1 MLEVPVKPTF
11 FPTAAITSADAA
23 TYRQVARY
31 ALDDLQHAIATYA
44 WKRCESRDGL
54 LVGKVH
60 CIEQD
65 ELDARG
71 GKPCLVMRGAIN
83 VRATVAE
90 VLAIV
95 APSTTDESRR
105 WMHRIHAK
113 KYIDGL
119 VLASVACDDVNNE
132 LRVKWTA
139 FKDDVGPA
147 LGRDYCLLEY
157 AGLQMPPNG
166 GPHIGFCVNHSIDR
180 PREVPSLSTFG
191 YRRDSLR
198 RTGFLIVPSATSPE
212 IVHVTYLVSSSS
224 PREVPMDKW
233 ESALS
238 QRLLCLST
246 LGPLVAQRR
255 LSQLPIVDR
264 ALWVPDSQRKFCA
277 VCLQSFHFRRKHHC
291 RSCGEVV
298 CASCAD
304 HHTLDVPVLGLLPVR
319 LCNVCIGKA
328 NAVPPPPCI
337 APRHKKSIV
346 LLEDMQLQL
355 PPPTTKKASLGLPM
369 RAMLEDLYPSQRAM
383 RPIPE
388 VIDETSHGVVPLDE
402 LVARISSIKQAIAGI
417 APPPRS
423 EPPSFTAA
431 IETSTRHHH
440 VSKTACEDGNEDD
453 DDLRSDHATLLE
465 SFADDFC
472 ARYAHAS
479 VHSARTSLLSSSLS
493 SGSSCDEVD
502 ALKHQV
508 DELHRML
515 DDANARL
522 GDYEQEQAARQLK
535 YVESQSGNAPN
546 DPIVVR
552 RRETYDALLSELHDI
567 MGLAPRLA

>member
-11 FPTAAITSADAA
+11 FPTTTISSADASA
-23 TYRQVARY
+23 YRQLARY
-31 ALDDLQHAIATYA
+31 ALDDLQHAMATYA
-44 WKRCESRDGL
+44 WKRVESRDGL
-54 LVGKVH
+54 LIGKVH

-71 GKPCLVMRGAIN
+71 GTPCLVMRGAIN
-83 VRATVAE
+83 VRATVPE
-90 VLAIV
+90 VLAIL

-105 WMHRIHAK
+105 WMHRVHAK

-119 VLASVACDDVNNE
+119 VLASVASDSANDE
-132 LRVKWTA
+132 LRVKWAA

-157 AGLQMPPNG
+157 AGLQTPLSG
-166 GPHIGFCVNHSIDR
+166 GPPRGFCVYHSIDR

-191 YRRDSLR
+191 YRRDSMR
-198 RTGFLIVPSATSPE
+198 RTGFLIVPSSTSPE
-212 IVHVTYLVSSSS
+212 MVHVTYLLSSSS
-224 PREVPMDKW
+224 PRDVPMDKW
-233 ESALS
+233 ESALA
-238 QRLLCLST
+238 QRFACLNT
-246 LGPLVAQRR
+246 LGPLIAQRR
-255 LSQLPIVDR
+255 LSQLPIADR
-264 ALWVPDSQRKFCA
+264 ALWVPDNQRKFCA

-304 HHTLDVPVLGLLPVR
+304 HHTLEVPVLGLLPVR
-319 LCNVCIGKA
+319 LCNVCISKA
-328 NAVPPPPCI
+328 NAVRSPPPT
-337 APRHKKSIV
+337 RRKSIV
-346 LLEDMQLQL
+346 LLEDIQLQL

-388 VIDETSHGVVPLDE
+388 VIDETNHSVVPLDE
-402 LVARISSIKQAIAGI
+402 LVARISSIKLAIAGI
-417 APPPRS
+417 TPV
-423 EPPSFTAA
+423 PPSASN
-431 IETSTRHHH
+431 IETSANRRVGKMVH
-440 VSKTACEDGNEDD
+440 EDAQGDEEE
-453 DDLRSDHATLLE
+453 DLRSDHATLLA

-472 ARYAHAS
+472 TKYDHIS

-515 DDANARL
+515 EDANARL
-522 GDYEQEQAARQLK
+522 GDYELEQAARHLK
-535 YVESQSGNAPN
+535 YVESQSGNALN

>member
-1 MLEVPVKPTF
+1 M
-11 FPTAAITSADAA
+11 
-23 TYRQVARY
+23 
-31 ALDDLQHAIATYA
+31 
-44 WKRCESRDGL
+44 
-54 LVGKVH
+54 GKVH

-65 ELDARG
+65 ELDTRG

-90 VLAIV
+90 VLAIL

-105 WMHRIHAK
+105 WMHRVHSK
-113 KYIDGL
+113 KFIDGL
-119 VLASVACDDVNNE
+119 VLASVACDDANDE

-157 AGLQMPPNG
+157 AGLQTPPNG
-166 GPHIGFCVNHSIDR
+166 GPPLGFCVYHSIDR

-212 IVHVTYLVSSSS
+212 MVHVTYLVSSSS

-238 QRLLCLST
+238 QRLLCLNT
-246 LGPLVAQRR
+246 LSPLVAQRR

-264 ALWVPDSQRKFCA
+264 ALWVPDNQRKFCA

-304 HHTLDVPVLGLLPVR
+304 HHTLEVPVLGLLPVR
-319 LCNVCIGKA
+319 LCNLCISKA
-328 NAVPPPPCI
+328 NAVQPPPPL
-337 APRHKKSIV
+337 RHKKSIV

-355 PPPTTKKASLGLPM
+355 PPPTTMKKASLGLPM

-388 VIDETSHGVVPLDE
+388 VIDETSLGVVPLDE

-417 APPPRS
+417 APPPSRS
-423 EPPSFTAA
+423 EPPPPLTATM
-431 IETSTRHHH
+431 EPSTSHL
-440 VSKTACEDGNEDD
+440 VSKMVYEDEKEDE

-465 SFADDFC
+465 SFADDFYTK
-472 ARYAHAS
+472 YANTS

-515 DDANARL
+515 EDANARL
-522 GDYEQEQAARQLK
+522 GNYEQEQSARQLK
-535 YVESQSGNAPN
+535 YVESQSGNALD